1 MAIAMTRRFLAAS
14 VAALSIAAATP
25 AIAAESTV
33 PYAMDPFTDVK
44 ATSAGYEGIEYLRK
58 NKVIRGYQDGTFK
71 PDRLITRAEFAQML
85 TNPFLFRADWK
96 SSCLKEKNI
105 DGSDTVFFSDVSID
119 GWYAEAVCTAKVYE
133 LINGYPDGTYRP
145 LRPINFVEAAKIATR
160 VFSLNVVEDKG
171 EFWYKPY
178 INRLGELNA
187 IPTSIKRL
195 DQQITRGEMAEI
207 VYRLKAQKTDK
218 PSMTVND
225 LK

>member
-1 MAIAMTRRFLAAS
+1 MAIAMTKRFLAAS
-14 VAALSIAAATP
+14 VAALSVASAVP
-25 AIAAESTV
+25 AFAAEDTV
-33 PYAMDPFTDVK
+33 PYAMEPFTDVK
-44 ATSAGYEGIEYLRK
+44 ESSAGFEGIEYLRE
-58 NKVIRGYQDGTFK
+58 NKVIRGYLDGTFK

-85 TNPFLFRADWK
+85 TNPFLFRADWR
-96 SSCLKEKNI
+96 SSCLKEKLA
-105 DGSDTVFFSDVSID
+105 DGSETVFFSDVGID
-119 GWYAEAVCTAKVYE
+119 GWYAEAVCTAKSYQ

-160 VFSLNVVEDKG
+160 VFALDVVEDKG

-178 INRLGELNA
+178 VNRLGELNA

-207 VYRLKAQKTDK
+207 VYRLKANRTDK
-218 PSMTVND
+218 TSMGVND